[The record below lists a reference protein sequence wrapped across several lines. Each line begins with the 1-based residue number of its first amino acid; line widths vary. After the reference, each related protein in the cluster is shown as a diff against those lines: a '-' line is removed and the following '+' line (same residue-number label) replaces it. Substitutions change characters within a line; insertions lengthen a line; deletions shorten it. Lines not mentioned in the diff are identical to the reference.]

1 MHNCWGVYKKLSC
14 AIGGR
19 WGALT
24 HYFSFNLSL
33 VEVPVAPTCS
43 TSESSS
49 CPFSTTCHELSAT
62 INSIPSNICC
72 MILLALS
79 ILHTPNTSLRLLS
92 SHNHLAL
99 PHLLDFTS
107 STTAVHP
114 SDPSSLPLLPV
125 SKLKPC
131 KVMPWNSLRAL
142 VNWNQKLN
150 RKK

>member
-1 MHNCWGVYKKLSC
+1 MICWGVYKKLSC

-33 VEVPVAPTCS
+33 VEVPVAATCS
-43 TSESSS
+43 TSESST

-92 SHNHLAL
+92 SHHHLPL
-99 PHLLDFTS
+99 PHLLDFTTC
-107 STTAVHP
+107 TTLQYTP
-114 SDPSSLPLLPV
+114 FRSFFSPLLPAA

-131 KVMPWNSLRAL
+131 TWNFLRGL